1 MTEVPTHGEVWWA
14 NLEPVV
20 GSEANKTRPVVIV
33 GAPEFERIPL
43 RLVVPCTT
51 WQSRFETHLN
61 KAALQPSELNGFS
74 SDSAADALQ
83 LRSLSL
89 DRFEFKVGVL
99 SSDESASVMK
109 AVALVTGLDPEL
121 ASEST

>member
-1 MTEVPTHGEVWWA
+1 MTEGPRHGEVWWA
-14 NLEPVV
+14 DLEPVV

-43 RLVVPCTT
+43 RLVMPCTT
-51 WQSRFETHLN
+51 WQSRFERHLN
-61 KAALQPSELNGFS
+61 KAALPPSDANGFS
-74 SDSAADALQ
+74 ADSAADALQ
-83 LRSLSL
+83 LRSRSL

-99 SSDESASVMK
+99 NADELAAVMK

-121 ASEST
+121 VGGST